1 MREEDSES
9 QKECDVP
16 QIFKIVTEVKL
27 NHSEL
32 YDIFF
37 ILVVERKQCQ
47 NSDFMNFKE
56 QRKLEYIN
64 KIFQVA

>member
-1 MREEDSES
+1 MIQTLNFREEDSES

-16 QIFKIVTEVKL
+16 QICKTVTEVKL
-27 NHSEL
+27 NHAEL

-37 ILVVERKQCQ
+37 ILVFERKQCQ
-47 NSDFMNFKE
+47 NLDFMYFKE

-64 KIFQVA
+64 